1 MNVISPIESLL
12 NHGPFELDE
21 NVRNGLFADAIYD
34 AFKHH
39 VANNELFK
47 NYCQNRG
54 FKFDGKPSDLAD
66 YPYLPVN
73 IFKNKRLTSVPSE
86 KINAILNSSATSG
99 IPSTI
104 VLDKITS
111 KRQIVA
117 LAKVMSD
124 YLGNQ
129 RRPFL
134 ILDED
139 PLKSSSIETSA
150 RAAAT
155 RGFLISCSK
164 SEYFLSYTNNRLT
177 LDIKKFQKSLKQY
190 EDSKQEI
197 CIFGFTFILYYHV
210 VRVLKKKGIVFKL
223 SDNSKIAHIG
233 GWKKLESQRVSK
245 EQFLQDVSDVFSVK
259 VDNIYDFYGFTEQ
272 MGLVY
277 VSVGDLPKTVPA
289 YSEIIIRDFQ
299 SLKPVKDGDQ
309 GLIQI
314 LTPLPHS
321 YPGISVLTDDVGRI
335 VGRGKD
341 KTGRIGT
348 QFEIIGRAKKA
359 EARGCGD
366 IMSEYIS

>member
-139 PLKSSSIETSA
+139 PLTSSSVEISA

-155 RGFLISCSK
+155 RGFLILSSK
-164 SEYFLSYTNNRLT
+164 TEYFLFQNNDQLS
-177 LDIKKFQKSLKQY
+177 LEIDKFQKSLKHY
-190 EDSKQEI
+190 EEGDHEV
-197 CIFGFTFILYYHV
+197 CIFGFTYILYHHV
-210 VRVLKKKGIVFKL
+210 VKELKEKGICFKL
-223 SDNSKIAHIG
+223 PENSKVAHIG
-233 GWKKLESQRVSK
+233 GWKKLESQKVTK
-245 EQFLQDVSDVFSVK
+245 EQFLRDVSDIFGVK
-259 VDNIYDFYGFTEQ
+259 EESIFDFYGFTEQ

-277 VSVGDLPKTVPA
+277 VSVGNLPKTVPA
-289 YSEIIIRDFQ
+289 YSEVIIRDFQ
-299 SLKPVKDGDQ
+299 TLEPVKYGEH

-321 YPGISVLTDDVGRI
+321 YPGISVLTEDVGKI
-335 VGRGKD
+335 VGRGID

-359 EARGCGD
+359 ETRGCGD
-366 IMSEYIS
+366 IMAEYIS